1 MAKLLGFGGMVIA
14 GLIAILFVADLAVG
28 IPFER
33 ASLAVDIGF
42 IVASVILAYLGW
54 SITNRPGTAG

>member
-1 MAKLLGFGGMVIA
+1 MSKLLGFGGMVIA

-33 ASLAVDIGF
+33 VSLAVDIGF
-42 IVASVILAYLGW
+42 IIASLIAGYLSW
-54 SITNRPGTAG
+54 SIVERPRAG

>member
-1 MAKLLGFGGMVIA
+1 VSKLLGFGGMVTA

-28 IPFER
+28 IPFDR

-42 IVASVILAYLGW
+42 ILASLIVAYLSW
-54 SITNRPGTAG
+54 SVVERPRGG

>member
-1 MAKLLGFGGMVIA
+1 MSKLLGFGGMVTA

-42 IVASVILAYLGW
+42 ILASLIVAYLSW
-54 SITNRPGTAG
+54 SVVERPRGG

>member
-1 MAKLLGFGGMVIA
+1 MSKLLGFGGMVIA

-42 IVASVILAYLGW
+42 IVASLIVAYLSW
-54 SITNRPGTAG
+54 SIVERPRAG

>member
-1 MAKLLGFGGMVIA
+1 VSKLLGFGGMVTA

-42 IVASVILAYLGW
+42 ILASLIVAYLSW
-54 SITNRPGTAG
+54 SVVERPRG

>member
-1 MAKLLGFGGMVIA
+1 VSKLLGFGGMVIA

-28 IPFER
+28 FPFER

-42 IVASVILAYLGW
+42 IAASLLVAYLSW
-54 SITNRPGTAG
+54 SIVERPR

>member
-1 MAKLLGFGGMVIA
+1 MSKLLGFGGMVTA

-42 IVASVILAYLGW
+42 ILASLIVAYLSW
-54 SITNRPGTAG
+54 SVVERPRG